1 MLDNTSKFK
10 SFGQTLVVRNCH
22 DQATRNIKIIQI
34 HKNKQQFYF
43 RKVDG
48 LLFGMAVC
56 RSAIKNN
63 DCSAVIIEALI
74 EPKIIV
80 QSITEACISSDIPVI
95 CLNNLKTLTKNNFG
109 IQTSCL
115 AVKKGC
121 LSEISKIVKEIYE
134 KHKPQLKESPNN
146 ISDSV
151 NLENKQLEKEDSQKI
166 MNVSN
171 EPSRNPYLFRSSK
184 KTRVFVPS
192 NKPESEEINKFGGQ
206 NFIKLP
212 TEQNETKVD
221 SKKYMRMI
229 LKKISNNPNRK
240 RKANEIIE

>member
-1 MLDNTSKFK
+1 MS
-10 SFGQTLVVRNCH
+10 
-22 DQATRNIKIIQI
+22 
-34 HKNKQQFYF
+34 
-43 RKVDG
+43 
-48 LLFGMAVC
+48 VC
-56 RSAIKNN
+56 RSSIKNN

-80 QSITEACISSDIPVI
+80 QSITEACISSDVPVI

-115 AVKKGC
+115 GVKKGC
-121 LSEISKIVKEIYE
+121 LSEISKIVREMYE
-134 KHKPQLKESPNN
+134 KHKPQIKESPNN

-151 NLENKQLEKEDSQKI
+151 NLENKQLEKVNSQKT

-171 EPSRNPYLFRSSK
+171 ELSRNPYLFRTNK

-192 NKPESEEINKFGGQ
+192 KKPASEEINKFGGQ

-212 TEQNETKVD
+212 TEQNESNVD